1 MTAPD
6 SISAAADVDDVPFS
20 RTCLVFTLCIVDPLQ
35 VEGVSGRFIA
45 FVDAEDRTI
54 MPDFGLVSVARGE
67 QGHNPYAT
75 ITKTRTV
82 ILKQR
87 ERIKFLIRALN
98 NVYLYPSTTA
108 AASDLVLSVLLADGG
123 DDDNEDNGVNGRLHS
138 VSIARFE
145 QGHDNDDN
153 NNDNKDND
161 DNDHDADNNDDDVN
175 DWEVNL
181 LGPPSID
188 LGSSDDGGNDAD
200 NKD

>member
-20 RTCLVFTLCIVDPLQ
+20 RTCLVFTLCIFDPLQ

-54 MPDFGLVSVARGE
+54 MLDIGSVSVARGE

-98 NVYLYPSTTA
+98 NVYLYLSTPA

-153 NNDNKDND
+153 NDDNEDNN
-161 DNDHDADNNDDDVN
+161 DNDHDADNNDDDVD
-175 DWEVNL
+175 DWEANL
-181 LGPPSID
+181 LGPPSVD

>member
-54 MPDFGLVSVARGE
+54 MPDFGSVSVARGE

-75 ITKTRTV
+75 ITETRTV
-82 ILKQR
+82 ILEQR

-98 NVYLYPSTTA
+98 NVNLHLSTSVA
-108 AASDLVLSVLLADGG
+108 VSQYVSSVLLADGG
-123 DDDNEDNGVNGRLHS
+123 
-138 VSIARFE
+138 
-145 QGHDNDDN
+145 
-153 NNDNKDND
+153 ND
-161 DNDHDADNNDDDVN
+161 DNDDDDDNNDDIDVDDEN
-175 DWEVNL
+175 SNIGVYDWDKELYGQSPDNL
-181 LGPPSID
+181 R
-188 LGSSDDGGNDAD
+188 SSDDGGNDA
-200 NKD
+200 NIKD

>member
-1 MTAPD
+1 MNC
-6 SISAAADVDDVPFS
+6 F
-20 RTCLVFTLCIVDPLQ
+20 F
-35 VEGVSGRFIA
+35 A
-45 FVDAEDRTI
+45 FVDTEDGTI
-54 MPDFGLVSVARGE
+54 MPDFGLVSVARGK

-75 ITKTRTV
+75 ITETRTV

-98 NVYLYPSTTA
+98 NVYLHPSTTA
-108 AASDLVLSVLLADGG
+108 AASDFVLSVLLADGG
-123 DDDNEDNGVNGRLHS
+123 DNDNEDNGVNGRLHS

-200 NKD
+200 NKG